1 MATTCAVCGKT
12 GASTLRCGRCSS
24 RVYCGNANEADIR
37 DKIGAQ
43 CQKKDW
49 RTHKAECKRQN
60 YILKIDLH
68 PRFITNPRVTRTLS
82 CPAAA
87 TFASLHQALIVAFG
101 WANTHI
107 YEFDV
112 FNHSDVRGRESRFS
126 GGEPMFKIME
136 IIEDF
141 DEAFDESDYESD
153 DESSGS
159 SNPDSA
165 KVTLLDILDD
175 PKTKGKT
182 IHYCYDFGDGWEHVI
197 SCTGRADATAQFVC
211 LDGEGHGCAEDVGGY
226 IGWQELLE
234 AYDAEKPTKKQKESM
249 SWFETQASNKDA
261 EGLRGEKKW
270 RWDKDKINTVLNEL
284 GQSTK
289 AGIAP
294 SPSNS
299 LPSVLLVSLEK
310 QSFFD
315 DMYAEV
321 LAVLRSKAN
330 VVEVTH
336 IASAMEHLSRPQA
349 EYAAVVVTD
358 AGVMAK
364 KMVAVQQKLVEY
376 AIFGGTVIIGFHFP
390 TFAPPKDVETFFK
403 DQWNLNWIFK
413 NYHREMFTLNPR
425 AQQDPQFASRGGNNL
440 PRQYS
445 MKAVHLSGTKPEE
458 RIYVGEINSAA
469 SPAVFAKKGE
479 GFLGWIGDVNTEE
492 GTTELLLYMC
502 GI

>member
-1 MATTCAVCGKT
+1 MASACAVCGKS
-12 GASTLRCGRCSS
+12 GARTLRCGRCSS
-24 RVYCGNANEADIR
+24 RVYC
-37 DKIGAQ
+37 GAQ

-82 CPAAA
+82 CPATA
-87 TFASLHQALIVAFG
+87 TFASLHQALSIAFG

-107 YEFDV
+107 YEFEV
-112 FNHSDVRGRESRFS
+112 FNHNDMRGRESRFS

-136 IIEDF
+136 INEDF
-141 DEAFDESDYESD
+141 D
-153 DESSGS
+153 G
-159 SNPDSA
+159 A

-197 SCTGRADATAQFVC
+197 SCTGRADATVQFVC
-211 LDGEGHGCAEDVGGY
+211 LDGEGHRCAEDVGGY

-234 AYDAEKPTKKQKESM
+234 AYDAEKPTKKQKASM
-249 SWFETQASNKDA
+249 SWFETQASNKDS

-270 RWDKDKINTVLNEL
+270 RWDKDKINTVLNEKD
-284 GQSTK
+284 QSTK
-289 AGIAP
+289 VGFAP
-294 SPSNS
+294 SRSNS
-299 LPSVLLVSLEK
+299 LPSVLLVSLDK

-336 IASAMEHLSRPQA
+336 IASTMEHLSRPQA
-349 EYAAVVVTD
+349 EYAAVIVTD
-358 AGVMAK
+358 VGVMAK

-390 TFAPPKDVETFFK
+390 TFAPPKEVEKFFK
-403 DQWNLNWIFK
+403 NQWSFDWKFA
-413 NYHREMFTLNPR
+413 NYHRETFTLNPR
-425 AQQDPQFASRGGNNL
+425 AQQDSQFINRGGNNL
-440 PRQYS
+440 PRQCS
-445 MKAVHLSGTKPEE
+445 MKAVHLGGIKREE
-458 RIYVGEINSAA
+458 RIYIGEINSAA

-479 GFLGWIGDVNTEE
+479 GFLGWIGDVNTE
-492 GTTELLLYMC
+492 TV
-502 GI
+502 